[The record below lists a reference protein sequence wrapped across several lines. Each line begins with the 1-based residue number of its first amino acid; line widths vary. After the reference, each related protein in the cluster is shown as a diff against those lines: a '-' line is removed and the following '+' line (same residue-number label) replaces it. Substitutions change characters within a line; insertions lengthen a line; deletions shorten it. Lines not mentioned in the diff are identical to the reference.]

1 MFHLK
6 SEEGTDIPSSVFSFS
21 SSLCKCR
28 AEGCASVLQ
37 MIALAGEVE
46 AMGDMFTRMNRQ
58 CYQKCCNQRIL
69 DGMDYNDE
77 LSLDDERCLESCATK
92 FMATQHMVGAIFM
105 SEAQAEQSKMEQ

>member
-1 MFHLK
+1 MGWWPDALNPFK
-6 SEEGTDIPSSVFSFS
+6 GRAMSPRKFEERR
-21 SSLCKCR
+21 K
-28 AEGCASVLQ
+28 